1 MIKFEKQ
8 KGNFIKH
15 CPCSPEAISCGYFNL
30 NLHTGCP
37 YSCSYCILQAY
48 LETKE
53 PIFFTNIDD
62 MENELVEFTK
72 TMKYLRIGTGELS
85 DSLAFDPETK
95 YSNKILSIFEKFP
108 EVIFEFK
115 TKSTNIDSILK
126 YKKVLKNIVVSWSL
140 NPQEIIETEE
150 HLSPDINSRL
160 KAIAEVQ
167 SKGYK
172 IGIHFDPIILIKNWK
187 IYYKKLIVKISKT
200 IAPSN
205 IAWWSIGALRF
216 PYSLRNYIFRHK
228 DSLLFSEELIKGY
241 DGKYRYFKP
250 LRIEAFKFIK
260 QKIQSI
266 ISDKIPLYLCM
277 EDIEMWEEIFP
288 EINCTENKINKYLYE
303 SVYK

>member
-53 PIFFTNIDD
+53 PIFFTNINDI
-62 MENELVEFTK
+62 ENELVESTK

-85 DSLAFDPETK
+85 DSLAFDPETQ

-108 EVIFEFK
+108 EVVFEFK
-115 TKSTNIDSILK
+115 TKSTNINSILK
-126 YKKVLKNIVVSWSL
+126 YKNVSKNIVVSWSL
-140 NPQEIIETEE
+140 NPKEIIEKEE
-150 HLSPDINSRL
+150 HFSPDLNSRL

-172 IGIHFDPIILIKNWK
+172 IGIHFDPIILIKNWE
-187 IYYKKLIVKISKT
+187 IYYRNLIVEISK
-200 IAPSN
+200 IISPKN
-205 IAWWSIGALRF
+205 IAWWSMGTLRF
-216 PYSLRNYIFRHK
+216 PYSLRNYIFRYK
-228 DSLLFSEELIKGY
+228 DSLLFSGELIRGY

-250 LRIEAFKFIK
+250 LRIEAFRFIK
-260 QKIQSI
+260 QEIQSI

-277 EDIEMWEEIFP
+277 EDVEMWEEIFP
-288 EINCTENKINKYLYE
+288 EINCTESTINKYLYE

>member
-37 YSCSYCILQAY
+37 YSCSYCILQDY
-48 LETKE
+48 LETKD

-62 MENELVEFTK
+62 MEKELLRFTK
-72 TMKYLRIGTGELS
+72 KQKYLRIGTGELS
-85 DSLAFDPETK
+85 DSLAFDTETK
-95 YSNKILSIFEKFP
+95 YSNKILSIFENFP

-115 TKSTNIDSILK
+115 TKSININSILK

-140 NPQEIIETEE
+140 NPQIIIEREE
-150 HLSPDINSRL
+150 HFSPDLNLRL
-160 KAIAEVQ
+160 RAIAEVQ

-172 IGIHFDPIILIKNWK
+172 IGLHFDPIILIENWK
-187 IYYKKLIVKISKT
+187 SYYRSLIVKISK
-200 IAPSN
+200 IINPQN
-205 IAWWSIGALRF
+205 IAWWSMGILRF
-216 PYSLRNYIFRHK
+216 PHSLRKHIFKFK
-228 DSLLFSEELIKGY
+228 DSFLFSGELIKGY

-250 LRIEAFKFIK
+250 IRIEVFKFIR
-260 QKIQSI
+260 QEIQSI

-277 EDIEMWEEIFP
+277 EDIEVWEEIFP
-288 EINCTENKINKYLYE
+288 EIYCTESKINKYLYE
-303 SVYK
+303 SACK

>member
-53 PIFFTNIDD
+53 PIF
-62 MENELVEFTK
+62 
-72 TMKYLRIGTGELS
+72 
-85 DSLAFDPETK
+85 
-95 YSNKILSIFEKFP
+95 
-108 EVIFEFK
+108 
-115 TKSTNIDSILK
+115 ILK
-126 YKKVLKNIVVSWSL
+126 YKNVLKNIVVSWSL
-140 NPQEIIETEE
+140 NPKEIIEKEE
-150 HLSPDINSRL
+150 HFSPDLNSRL

-187 IYYKKLIVKISKT
+187 IYYRDLIVEISK
-200 IAPSN
+200 IISPKN
-205 IAWWSIGALRF
+205 IAWWSMGTLRF
-216 PYSLRNYIFRHK
+216 PYSLRNYIFGYK
-228 DSLLFSEELIKGY
+228 DSFLFSGELIRGY

-260 QKIQSI
+260 QEIQSI

-277 EDIEMWEEIFP
+277 EDVEAWGEIFP
-288 EINCTENKINKYLYE
+288 EIYCTESTINKYLYE